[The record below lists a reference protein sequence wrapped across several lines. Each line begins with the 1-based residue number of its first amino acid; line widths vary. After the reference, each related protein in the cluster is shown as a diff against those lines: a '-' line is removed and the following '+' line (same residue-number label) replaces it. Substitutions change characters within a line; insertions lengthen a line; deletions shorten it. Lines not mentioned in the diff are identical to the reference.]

1 MGNREIEGAEDDD
14 DVDDGDMRRTEIN
27 AEGPRGRARTGWTK
41 MWALGCVN
49 FVPAVAC
56 HFCFNLPAAFTK
68 PSAKTL
74 ADLCTP
80 PRFKF
85 KVVQ

>member
-1 MGNREIEGAEDDD
+1 MGNREIEGADDD
-14 DVDDGDMRRTEIN
+14 DVDYGDMRRTEIN

-56 HFCFNLPAAFTK
+56 HFCVNLPGKLSQPGAHYFIPA
-68 PSAKTL
+68 L
-74 ADLCTP
+74 
-80 PRFKF
+80 
-85 KVVQ
+85 